1 MVSTLT
7 QTSAVQAT
15 RAGGLL
21 TAAAVIVLL
30 FVFSAAGSALRK
42 PVTQG
47 FDEVAHLSYVAH
59 LQATHQA
66 WPRLEQMRL
75 IDPGTFEFT
84 AQPNY
89 LNHPPFYYWLI
100 ATLGPEVRE
109 QPTSLIYLRLLN
121 VAIGA
126 LGLLALL
133 SLAVRM
139 QLEGLEF
146 YAFAVSC
153 AAVPVLAPLAGSV
166 NNDNLCFAGGALTM
180 LGAYMYV
187 ASPKLS
193 WLIVACAGMLVAG
206 ISKLTGLML
215 CGGFLAALLVLTG
228 MRRTIRKIDI
238 AILAVSLAAA
248 AAPYIAFTL
257 HYGSPAPNTPAQ
269 IELLQSGAAT
279 TGWGAE
285 PRMGPTTYTIVF
297 LKNFLAEWM
306 PSLKPRHP
314 FQLALL
320 VLPGATLAFAAAGTL
335 LSWRAIRTGRRGGS
349 DTEMMVAAGM
359 LAIVA
364 TLMTHIAFSYQRHLE
379 TGWMMDAYPRYYL
392 PMIAIVPLAAITFAN
407 AVPSARV
414 RSMLLSF
421 LIAAPVVFGLFGAP
435 LG

>member
-1 MVSTLT
+1 
-7 QTSAVQAT
+7 
-15 RAGGLL
+15 
-21 TAAAVIVLL
+21 
-30 FVFSAAGSALRK
+30 
-42 PVTQG
+42 
-47 FDEVAHLSYVAH
+47 
-59 LQATHQA
+59 
-66 WPRLEQMRL
+66 
-75 IDPGTFEFT
+75 
-84 AQPNY
+84 
-89 LNHPPFYYWLI
+89 
-100 ATLGPEVRE
+100 
-109 QPTSLIYLRLLN
+109 
-121 VAIGA
+121 
-126 LGLLALL
+126 
-133 SLAVRM
+133 
-139 QLEGLEF
+139 
-146 YAFAVSC
+146 
-153 AAVPVLAPLAGSV
+153 
-166 NNDNLCFAGGALTM
+166 
-180 LGAYMYV
+180 
-187 ASPKLS
+187 
-193 WLIVACAGMLVAG
+193 
-206 ISKLTGLML
+206 
-215 CGGFLAALLVLTG
+215 

-364 TLMTHIAFSYQRHLE
+364 TLMIHIAFSYQRHLE